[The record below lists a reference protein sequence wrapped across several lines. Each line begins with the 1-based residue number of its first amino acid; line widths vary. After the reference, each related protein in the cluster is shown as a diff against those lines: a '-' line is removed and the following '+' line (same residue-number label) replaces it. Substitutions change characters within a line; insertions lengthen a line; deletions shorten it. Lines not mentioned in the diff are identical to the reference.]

1 MTGDIFINHNCLDSK
16 KQLFVKNGHQIFECT
31 ICLHRFVE
39 VRDHKNH
46 ITNVYSDSYFFDGKS
61 GYPNYLDEKAVLILA
76 GKRYAKLL
84 SKYMHP
90 GNLLD
95 VGCAA
100 GFIMKGFE
108 EEGWQCD
115 GIEPNDTMA
124 SYGRSEMQLNIHT
137 GSFEEYTTNKKY
149 DLISLIEVIGHF
161 HDLDK
166 AFKNISGMLNVGG
179 FVLIESWNEG
189 SAIAK
194 LLGRRWHEYSPPSVL
209 HWFSDTTITILFN
222 ELGFELVAMGHPKKR
237 INVKHAISL
246 LDEKLPNFMFKKQ
259 LFNLTN
265 LWVGKFTLIYPLYD
279 LKWYLLRKQ
288 ENTTR

>member
-1 MTGDIFINHNCLDSK
+1 MDGNIFIDHNCNDSK
-16 KQLFVKNGHQIFECT
+16 KQLFVKNGYQIFECT

-39 VRDHKNH
+39 VSDHKNH

-61 GYPNYLDEKAVLILA
+61 GYPNYLDEKAVLISA
-76 GKRYAKLL
+76 GKRYAKLI
-84 SKYMHP
+84 SKYTIP

-108 EEGWQCD
+108 EEGWHCD

-124 SYGRSEMQLNIHT
+124 SYGRSEMRLNIHT

-166 AFKNISGMLNVGG
+166 ALKNISGMLNVGG
-179 FVLIESWNEG
+179 FVLVESWNMN
-189 SAIAK
+189 SAVAK
-194 LLGRRWHEYSPPSVL
+194 LLGSNWYEYSPPSVL
-209 HWFSDTTITILFN
+209 HWFSDFALSQQFN
-222 ELGFELVAMGHPKKR
+222 NGGFQLIAKGHPQKR
-237 INVKHAISL
+237 INVKHALSI
-246 LDEKLPNFMFKKQ
+246 LDERLPRFIFKKE
-259 LFNLTN
+259 LIKRANL
-265 LWVGKFTLIYPLYD
+265 LAGKFTLIYPLHD
-279 LKWYLLRKQ
+279 LKWYLFKK
-288 ENTTR
+288 TDTSF